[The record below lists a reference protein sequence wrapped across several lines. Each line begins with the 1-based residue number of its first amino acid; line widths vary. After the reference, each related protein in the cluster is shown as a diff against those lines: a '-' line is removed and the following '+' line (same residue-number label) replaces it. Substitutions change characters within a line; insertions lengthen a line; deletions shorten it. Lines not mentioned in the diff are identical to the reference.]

1 MVEIGR
7 DTGLGL
13 KGCGAI
19 LSGPAG
25 LRAMMFYIVR
35 RIVVDVLVGQE
46 AVNASNT
53 FNFGGTVY
61 NAKRFIGRK

>member
-1 MVEIGR
+1 
-7 DTGLGL
+7 
-13 KGCGAI
+13 
-19 LSGPAG
+19 
-25 LRAMMFYIVR
+25 MMFYIVR